1 MAYPAEKLA
10 IVCLVN
16 VGKVLLH
23 CTADAPALLV
33 PAAPALLPTLVP
45 AWPALSLVPPL
56 AVVVPLDPALAGVPP
71 DAATVAPALFAFP
84 DAPPEL
90 IMPAAPLLGPTSE
103 GARLEQALTTISDAP
118 RINRA
123 RLVMAVDATQ
133 RRELR
138 KTRSTKF
145 RPAGGYI
152 SALKTKS

>member
-23 CTADAPALLV
+23 CTADAPDAPALLV
-33 PAAPALLPTLVP
+33 PAEPALLPTLVP
-45 AWPALSLVPPL
+45 AWPALSLVSPL

-118 RINRA
+118 RIN
-123 RLVMAVDATQ
+123 
-133 RRELR
+133 
-138 KTRSTKF
+138 
-145 RPAGGYI
+145 
-152 SALKTKS
+152 